1 VTDAGGPVI
10 PNFGRGSDCVR
21 NNHTFCWDWVQ
32 KHWSDTLA
40 PRLVEHVELTLIA
53 VLIGFVIALGLALFA
68 HRFRAADQPIGVG
81 AALIYTIPS
90 IAIFQILIPFFG
102 LTNTTVEIP
111 LVGYSLVILYPN
123 IMAGLRAAPPDVLEA
138 ARGMGLGRSRTLWR
152 VELPLAVP
160 AIIGGLRIAVVS
172 TVSIATIAA
181 FVGVKGLG
189 TPILIALNSPAPFK
203 TEIYA
208 AGALVVGLALVCDLV
223 LVLAERLLVPWV
235 RAGRA

>member
-1 VTDAGGPVI
+1 MTDAGGPVI
-10 PNFGRGSDCVR
+10 PDFGRGSECVR

-32 KHWSDTLA
+32 ARWSDTLE
-40 PRLVEHVELTLIA
+40 PRLIEHVELTLLA
-53 VLIGFVIALGLALFA
+53 VFFGFLIALGLALFA
-68 HRFRAADQPIGVG
+68 HRFRATDQPIGVA

-123 IMAGLRAAPPDVLEA
+123 IMAGLRTAPPDVLEA
-138 ARGMGLGRSRTLWR
+138 ARGMGFGRRRTLWR

-189 TPILIALNSPAPFK
+189 APILVALNSPAPFK

-223 LVLAERLLVPWV
+223 LVLAERALVPWV